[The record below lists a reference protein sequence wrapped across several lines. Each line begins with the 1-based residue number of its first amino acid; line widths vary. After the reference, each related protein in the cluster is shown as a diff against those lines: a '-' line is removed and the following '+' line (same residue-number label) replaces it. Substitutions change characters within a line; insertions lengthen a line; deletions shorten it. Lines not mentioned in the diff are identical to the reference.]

1 MKNIPPWIVSPIK
14 SGNVKKISLTG
25 YLLRKYGKRLLVRKE
40 KYFLF
45 HFLIKIPMQWLKHKI
60 LSFQTI
66 IWPWKKWLKTHK
78 IHSQCTSNGTILKGK
93 LQKTLQNRARNI
105 LKLHLNF
112 DNSVYRKKTF
122 TFYYKHGSGL
132 FWKLIVYWT
141 KNLINLPNNK
151 RISAPAS
158 KKRSNKK

>member
-1 MKNIPPWIVSPIK
+1 
-14 SGNVKKISLTG
+14 
-25 YLLRKYGKRLLVRKE
+25 
-40 KYFLF
+40 
-45 HFLIKIPMQWLKHKI
+45 MQWLKHKI

-66 IWPWKKWLKTHK
+66 IWLWKKWLKTHK

-132 FWKLIVYWT
+132 FWKLIGYWT
-141 KNLINLPNNK
+141 KNLINLPNNNRFFPGFQPQPLK
-151 RISAPAS
+151 RGQIKNILLNNWRILFWLSS
-158 KKRSNKK
+158 LLFWFDHFL